1 MNTSC
6 RSRRDNA
13 MSGASLAA
21 MEAGSRSRC
30 SVEWR
35 RRRRRRGVA
44 AAPTSKEERKR
55 RGAREGK
62 RRGWH
67 ICWLRRRPGSKE
79 QRAGQVGRRDW
90 WGVIRD

>member
-1 MNTSC
+1 
-6 RSRRDNA
+6 
-13 MSGASLAA
+13 

-30 SVEWR
+30 SVEWRR